1 MLQKK
6 WFKTFIWFSASAFFF
21 LGATVLISYFN
32 PTPSE
37 KEIMSYMS
45 GMMSAM
51 DGSTMGFTMSL
62 KNDISLN
69 YIMYLSAKIAI
80 PLIIFAI
87 LSSLI
92 IKIRRSTIDK

>member
-21 LGATVLISYFN
+21 LGAAVVISYFN
-32 PTPSE
+32 PNPGE
-37 KEIMSYMS
+37 KEIMNYMS

-62 KNDISLN
+62 ENDKSLN
-69 YIMYLSAKIAI
+69 YIISMSAKITI
-80 PLIIFAI
+80 PLIVLAL
-87 LSSLI
+87 LSGLI
-92 IKIRRSTIDK
+92 VRIRRTKFDK